1 MSDRIRDECGHRQRH
16 TVSTATGYR
25 TKSWE
30 HLVVS
35 VKVTQVQLDSQEEK
49 GRGGGG
55 GEREGGIIII
65 ICRGVGRW

>member
-1 MSDRIRDECGHRQRH
+1 MWTQRH

-49 GRGGGG
+49 SGGG
-55 GEREGGIIII
+55 GERGNYYYMSWSGEMERERVMNFGLDLS
-65 ICRGVGRW
+65 

>member
-1 MSDRIRDECGHRQRH
+1 MSDRIRGECGHRQRH
-16 TVSTATGYR
+16 CVSTATGYR

-49 GRGGGG
+49 GGGG
-55 GEREGGIIII
+55 GERWGRGIIII